1 MGSDGGEGGGASGGR
16 GYEADQKRNG
26 TVMGAV

>member
-1 MGSDGGEGGGASGGR
+1 MGSDGGGGGRGVRGR